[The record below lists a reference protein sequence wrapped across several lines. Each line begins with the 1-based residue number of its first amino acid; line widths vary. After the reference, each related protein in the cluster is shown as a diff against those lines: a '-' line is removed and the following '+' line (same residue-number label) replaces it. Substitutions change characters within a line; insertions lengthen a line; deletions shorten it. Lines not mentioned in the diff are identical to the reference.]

1 MKKIRNS
8 IHLFEKADSTEPH
21 DDFTRNIFRRIE
33 ARGERFSRSRWKLK
47 GWPFLGGGLSGG
59 NCFLHFAMVGVLC
72 GIPSFIMT
80 FNFNNIVVNI
90 CITRLTNVEL
100 SLAFFFA
107 LTFVLLGMIL
117 LKGGIK
123 KLKVAKIIILLYI
136 GLVVARGLALDAFII
151 NLTHIPFVTVGF
163 IVTGIAMGL
172 FLVITLIKYERA
184 LV

>member
-8 IHLFEKADSTEPH
+8 IHLFEKADPTEPH
-21 DDFTRNIFRRIE
+21 DDFTRDVFRRIE
-33 ARGERFSRSRWKLK
+33 ARGERFSRSRWKLM
-47 GWPFLGGGLSGG
+47 GWHFFGGGLSGG
-59 NCFLHFAMVGVLC
+59 NCFLRFVMVGVLYC
-72 GIPSFIMT
+72 IPSFILM
-80 FNFNNIVVNI
+80 FYFKNEALNI
-90 CITRLTNVEL
+90 CITRVTNVEL

-123 KLKVAKIIILLYI
+123 KLKVAKIIIILHI

-151 NLTHIPFVTVGF
+151 NLPLIPFVTVGF